1 MRVDGISMFLRSKV
15 YDLCPNS
22 CDIFLSGHPLIFV
35 LHHFRMFWKFGK
47 IQSRKASSTGL
58 KPMIAFEESKIESDE
73 ELKCLGPPDC
83 ILRLI
88 KVSVTGPYL
97 PKPQRS
103 LPSKGNGLG
112 NDRIF
117 RGMKNARNEV
127 RSAPCENAEE

>member
-1 MRVDGISMFLRSKV
+1 
-15 YDLCPNS
+15 
-22 CDIFLSGHPLIFV
+22 
-35 LHHFRMFWKFGK
+35 
-47 IQSRKASSTGL
+47 
-58 KPMIAFEESKIESDE
+58 MIAFEESKIESDE

-88 KVSVTGPYL
+88 KVSVTGPCL

-117 RGMKNARNEV
+117 RGMNNARNEV